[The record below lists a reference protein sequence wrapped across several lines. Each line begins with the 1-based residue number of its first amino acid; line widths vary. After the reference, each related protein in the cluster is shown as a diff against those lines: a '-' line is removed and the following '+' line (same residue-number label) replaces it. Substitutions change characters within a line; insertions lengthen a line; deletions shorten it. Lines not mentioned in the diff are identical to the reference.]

1 MIDRFKLVTSNKQAL
16 IEQLSTMLNLN
27 DAVEVV
33 ARPWK
38 EKRSISQNSL
48 YWMWLNEISQQAT
61 VNDKSHNADV
71 WHEYFKRYYCPVK
84 LISMPAGDDLQ
95 VKSTKKLDTG
105 EMHHYLN
112 LIEQWTQG
120 HFYKLTIP
128 LNCEYEQLKNKQME

>member
-71 WHEYFKRYYCPVK
+71 WHGYFKRYYCPVK

-105 EMHHYLN
+105 EMHHYLR
-112 LIEQWTQG
+112 LIEQWAQG

-128 LNCEYEQLKNKQME
+128 INCEYEQLKSRQME